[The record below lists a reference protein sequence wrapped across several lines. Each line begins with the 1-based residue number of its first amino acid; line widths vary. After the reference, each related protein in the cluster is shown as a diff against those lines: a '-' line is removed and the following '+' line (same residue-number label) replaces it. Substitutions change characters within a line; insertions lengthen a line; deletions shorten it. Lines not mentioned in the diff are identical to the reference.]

1 MLGRHLT
8 RYLPGHPGLIV
19 LNQLGAGGVVALN
32 DWANKAEPNGLFV
45 TIGAQSQTDPDA
57 VIRTRAKYDPTTF
70 NYVGGLAA
78 YSQGLFVNKD
88 AVERLYNKSARPVVM
103 GLVGSTL
110 RSGNYQVLWGA
121 AFLGWN
127 VKWIRGYR
135 TTAEL
140 RQALERG
147 EIDMTT
153 FGASTDIEYLLR
165 TGKFAVVSQ
174 SGTVKGGKQVPR
186 SILGGAPIIS
196 DLVKG
201 NIKDPLAQR
210 PLPGSTSARWGWAC
224 CLPGRRQ
231 VVSTYVTPSRPR
243 SMIPISVGFAK
254 IDPDSPVTRKQI
266 WRNWY
271 ANSRRFHRDL
281 GLYGRLS

>member
-1 MLGRHLT
+1 MAW
-8 RYLPGHPGLIV
+8 LPSTIE
-19 LNQLGAGGVVALN
+19 
-32 DWANKAEPNGLFV
+32 ANKAEPNGLFV

-196 DLVKG
+196 DLVKDKHQG
-201 NIKDPLAQR
+201 SAGSKGLCLRGVRQPGGDVACFAFPDARQDCRHLCQR
-210 PLPGSTSARWGWAC
+210 LP
-224 CLPGRRQ
+224 
-231 VVSTYVTPSRPR
+231 RPR
-243 SMIPISVGFAK
+243 SMIPNIGLNSQK
-254 IDPDSPVTRKQI
+254 IDPDSPVTSKADLGGTGTRT
-266 WRNWY
+266 REG
-271 ANSRRFHRDL
+271 FTRDL
-281 GLYGRLS
+281 GLYPG